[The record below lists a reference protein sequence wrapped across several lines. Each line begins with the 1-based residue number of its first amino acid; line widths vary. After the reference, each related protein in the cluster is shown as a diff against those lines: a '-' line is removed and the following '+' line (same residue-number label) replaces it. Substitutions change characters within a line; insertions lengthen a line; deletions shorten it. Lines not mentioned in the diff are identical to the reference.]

1 MIIRIFVFVYFILNS
16 FNCSVFASIE
26 NKIILKVE
34 NEIITNYEVKNKILT
49 SLVLAGDQISQE
61 NINNLKKRALE
72 SLIENKLKIIEL
84 KKFKVEKNISQINS
98 YLNLI
103 SGNDILALEKKF
115 KTNNIDYSLFLE
127 EIEIQTKWQKFI
139 YNFYKGKI
147 EINENSVNDALKKIV
162 ENEKSFQ
169 EYNISEIEIVTD
181 ENSNINQIILDLKN
195 KIKDEGFE
203 TTALKYSISSS
214 SKNKGNLGWISSKS
228 LSKEIFEIL
237 KKLNTGQISPP
248 IKRQNS
254 ILFLKLV
261 DKRTSKVE
269 NVNIKELKKR
279 IIDQK
284 KNEMFN
290 LYSRS
295 HLSKLRNSVLI
306 EYK

>member
-1 MIIRIFVFVYFILNS
+1 MKIKICNIIFFYFIFLLVQAN
-16 FNCSVFASIE
+16 AIT

-49 SLVLAGDQISQE
+49 SLVLAGDQINQE

-72 SLIENKLKIIEL
+72 TLIENKLKIIEL
-84 KKFKVEKNISQINS
+84 KKYKIENNNSQINS
-98 YLNLI
+98 YLNSI

-115 KTNNIDYSLFLE
+115 KTNNLDYGLFLE
-127 EIEIQTKWQKFI
+127 EVEIQTKWQNFI
-139 YNFYKGKI
+139 YIFYKGKI
-147 EINENSVNDALKKIV
+147 EINENSVNDELKKIV

-169 EYNISEIEIVTD
+169 EYNISEIEIMTD
-181 ENSNINQIILDLKN
+181 ENSNIDRILLDIKN
-195 KIKDEGFE
+195 KIKNEGFE
-203 TTALKYSISSS
+203 TTALKYSNSSS
-214 SKNKGNLGWISSKS
+214 SKNKGNLGWINSKS

-237 KKLNTGQISPP
+237 KKMNSGQISQP
-248 IKRQNS
+248 IKRPNS

-261 DKRTSKVE
+261 DVRTS
-269 NVNIKELKKR
+269 NVKNINMDALRKR

-290 LYSRS
+290 LYSKS

>member
-1 MIIRIFVFVYFILNS
+1 MKIKICKIISFYFIFLLFQANA
-16 FNCSVFASIE
+16 VT

-49 SLVLAGDQISQE
+49 SLVLAGDEITQE
-61 NINNLKKRALE
+61 NINKLKRQALE
-72 SLIENKLKIIEL
+72 SLIENKLKTIEL
-84 KKFKVEKNISQINS
+84 EKFQIEKNNSQINS
-98 YLNLI
+98 YLNSI
-103 SGNDILALEKKF
+103 SGNNILALEKKF
-115 KTNNIDYSLFLE
+115 KSNNLDYNLFLE
-127 EIEIQTKWQKFI
+127 EIEIQTKWQNFI
-139 YNFYKGKI
+139 YLFYKGKI
-147 EINENSVNDALKKIV
+147 EINENSVNDDLKKFV
-162 ENEKSFQ
+162 EKEKNFQ
-169 EYNISEIEIVTD
+169 EYNVSEIEIMTD
-181 ENSNINQIILDLKN
+181 RNSNIDQIALDFKN
-195 KIKDEGFE
+195 KIKNEGFE
-203 TTALKYSISSS
+203 TAALKYSISSS

-228 LSKEIFEIL
+228 LSKEIFEVL
-237 KKLNTGQISPP
+237 KKLNTGQISQP

-261 DKRTSKVE
+261 DVRTSKVE
-269 NVNIKELKKR
+269 NVNINELKKK